1 MVRKIDMTD
10 KERIKELEKRVQ
22 RLEDF
27 LTSTFDWDQMLD
39 ESNLEETILDTVN
52 CNFYVSVNAELRKNG

>member
-1 MVRKIDMTD
+1 MTD
-10 KERIKELEKRVQ
+10 KERIKELEKRIQ

>member
-1 MVRKIDMTD
+1 
-10 KERIKELEKRVQ
+10 
-22 RLEDF
+22 
-27 LTSTFDWDQMLD
+27 MLD

>member
-1 MVRKIDMTD
+1 MTD

-52 CNFYVSVNAELRKNG
+52 WNFSIIVDAELRKNG

>member
-1 MVRKIDMTD
+1 MTD
-10 KERIKELEKRVQ
+10 KERRKELEKRVQ

-52 CNFYVSVNAELRKNG
+52 WNFSVSVNAELRKNG

>member
-1 MVRKIDMTD
+1 MTD

-52 CNFYVSVNAELRKNG
+52 WNFSVSVNAELRKNC

>member
-1 MVRKIDMTD
+1 MTD

-27 LTSTFDWDQMLD
+27 LTSTFDWDEMLD
-39 ESNLEETILDTVN
+39 QSNIEEIIVDTVKW
-52 CNFYVSVNAELRKNG
+52 NFYVSVNAELRKNG

>member
-1 MVRKIDMTD
+1 MTD

>member
-1 MVRKIDMTD
+1 MTD

-52 CNFYVSVNAELRKNG
+52 WNFSVSGNAELGKNG

>member
-1 MVRKIDMTD
+1 MTD

-27 LTSTFDWDQMLD
+27 LTLTFDWDQMLD
-39 ESNLEETILDTVN
+39 ESNLEETILDTVKW
-52 CNFYVSVNAELRKNG
+52 NFYVSVNAELRKNG

>member
-1 MVRKIDMTD
+1 MTD

-39 ESNLEETILDTVN
+39 ESNLEETILNTVN
-52 CNFYVSVNAELRKNG
+52 WNFSVSVNAELRKNG

>member
-1 MVRKIDMTD
+1 MTKFDMTD

-39 ESNLEETILDTVN
+39 ESNLQETILDTVN
-52 CNFYVSVNAELRKNG
+52 WNFFVSVNAELRKNV

>member
-1 MVRKIDMTD
+1 MTD

-39 ESNLEETILDTVN
+39 ESNLEETILDTIN

>member
-1 MVRKIDMTD
+1 MTD

-39 ESNLEETILDTVN
+39 ESNLEKTILDTVKW
-52 CNFYVSVNAELRKNG
+52 NFYVSVNARLRNND